1 MRALLV
7 AVIVLASSAS
17 AFAYP
22 QFQIS
27 KDQTCT
33 GCHLKPSGGG
43 LLNENGMSVAE
54 NISLLPSG
62 PEFMYGAIP
71 LPDWLNIGG
80 DVRSILGY
88 VQAPQ
93 RYLLWLLM
101 QADVQAAATFSHFT
115 IYATVGARPPEKFNE
130 TRTYVSSQEHFLQ
143 WQQEEGGHEG
153 LFVRAGRFMPVF
165 GLRMVEH
172 TLYTRRYGG
181 TPLFSET
188 YGASVS
194 FVKQRFEVHASAF
207 LKDPLVDPVRLG
219 NGGAVYGELRIDDK
233 TQVGAGAMVE
243 ISSFDQKLRGTL
255 TAKRYFAGPDILLQ
269 GELQLVNPKI
279 DGYGYRQIVGHV
291 MGTYFAP
298 GGVMVDL
305 GFGHYDENIRITNLD
320 RDAFDLNVHWFAIS
334 HFEMLVVSRLE
345 ILGWGSGGPTGITA
359 MLQGH
364 YRL

>member
-7 AVIVLASSAS
+7 VLVLVLAGGR

-22 QFQIS
+22 QFQLS

-43 LLNENGMSVAE
+43 LLNENGMNVAE
-54 NISLLPSG
+54 NISQLG
-62 PEFMYGAIP
+62 TKPELMYGAIP
-71 LPDWLNIGG
+71 LPDWLSVGG

-101 QADVQAAATFSHFT
+101 QGDVQAAARVKNFT
-115 IYATVGARPPEKFNE
+115 IYATVGARPAEKFNE
-130 TRTYVSSQEHFLQ
+130 NTTHVWSEEHFLQ
-143 WQQEEGGHEG
+143 WQQDENGREGV
-153 LFVRAGRFMPVF
+153 FVRVGRFMPVF

-181 TPLFSET
+181 TELFSDT

-194 FVKQRFEVHASAF
+194 YVSSAFEVHGTAF
-207 LKDPLVDPVRLG
+207 LKDPLIDPVRLG
-219 NGGAVYGELRIDDK
+219 NGGAVYGEYRIDDK
-233 TQVGAGAMVE
+233 TQVGAGGMFE
-243 ISSFDQKLRGTL
+243 ITSFDQKYRGEI
-255 TAKRYFAGPDILLQ
+255 TAKRYIPQADILLQ
-269 GELQLVNPKI
+269 GELQLVNPHVS
-279 DGYGYRQIVGHV
+279 GYGYRQLVGNV
-291 MGTYFAP
+291 MATYFAP
-298 GGVMVDL
+298 AGVMIDL
-305 GFGHYDENIRITNLD
+305 GFGHYDENIRIKNLD
-320 RDAFDLNVHWFAIS
+320 RDAIDLNVHWFAIS

-345 ILGWGSGGPTGITA
+345 LLGWGSGGPTGVTA